1 MTKKPREGVYHVTV
15 TSIGNDFFSAGFKRI
30 ERTNPAEIAINLVN
44 ICAEQMLGFM
54 HDDDP
59 EDDHKKRDF
68 FMAVGMVLMTMAH
81 PMDKCLYRPLKSTL
95 AHWQEAL
102 NDWEQDEKKFDA
114 KKADLSIKT
123 ENIVEAYK
131 DFALELKALW
141 EMLVKLHEKTT
152 NEITDDVKK
161 EMHDLMQETVK
172 EITEKLK
179 VKSSGEAE

>member
-1 MTKKPREGVYHVTV
+1 MTKKPREGVYHATV
-15 TSIGNDFFSAGFKRI
+15 TSIGNDFFSAGLKRM
-30 ERTNPAEIAINLVN
+30 ERTNPAELAINLVN
-44 ICAEQMLGFM
+44 LCAEQMLGLM
-54 HDDDP
+54 HDDP
-59 EDDHKKRDF
+59 EDDHNKRDF
-68 FMAVGMVLMTMAH
+68 FMAVGMVLMTMAQ
-81 PMDKCLYRPLKSTL
+81 PMDKCLYRPLKSTID
-95 AHWQEAL
+95 HWQEAL
-102 NDWEQDEKKFDA
+102 NDWEQDEKKFEA
-114 KKADLSIKT
+114 KKAELSFET

-161 EMHDLMQETVK
+161 EIHDLLQETVK